1 MNTRI
6 DIHEQIAVED
16 GHSFMEDVTV
26 YATTRQQA
34 LAIST
39 ESFVKG
45 SMLFIIN
52 EGRAFM
58 LNEDGLRGEW
68 RDISDGSVLTEGGES

>member
-16 GHSFMEDVTV
+16 GNTFMEDVTV
-26 YATTRQQA
+26 YATTRQEA
-34 LAIST
+34 LAVST

-58 LNEDGLRGEW
+58 LNEDGSEGEW
-68 RDISDGSVLTEGGES
+68 RDISNGSILTEGGDS